1 MTPARLVWLAAAAFA
16 TIFGTLAILRHR
28 TFESGRFDLGNMTQA
43 VWSTANGD
51 VLSVT
56 DVHGEQILRLGSHFD
71 PILAALAPLWWVWP
85 SPEALLVLQAVALAA
100 GAIPLYLLARRHLP
114 EWPAAAIA

>member
-16 TIFGTLAILRHR
+16 SVFGTLAILRHR

-43 VWSTANGD
+43 VWSTANGN

-56 DVHGEQILRLGSHFD
+56 DVHGVVKKEIL
-71 PILAALAPLWWVWP
+71 I
-85 SPEALLVLQAVALAA
+85 
-100 GAIPLYLLARRHLP
+100 
-114 EWPAAAIA
+114 